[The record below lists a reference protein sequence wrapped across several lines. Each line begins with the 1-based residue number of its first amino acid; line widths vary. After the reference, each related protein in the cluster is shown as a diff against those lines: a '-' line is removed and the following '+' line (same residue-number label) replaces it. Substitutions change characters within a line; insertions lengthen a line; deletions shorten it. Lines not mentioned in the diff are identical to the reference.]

1 MADRET
7 VLPNT
12 PRSLDTAGEIKVTPA
27 YTMKV
32 HFDKAEYEALVR
44 EFDELLEASPPW
56 LQWLVA
62 RAIDGIPADKL
73 WGVLQID
80 TDGFPAA
87 GAFDIAVR
95 IQPSESLLKLMAAL
109 RTGNGQQGAAVVF
122 E

>member
-1 MADRET
+1 MADRDAEAK
-7 VLPNT
+7 PA
-12 PRSLDTAGEIKVTPA
+12 DTL
-27 YTMKV
+27 KV
-32 HFDKAEYEALVR
+32 HWDRAEYDSLMRA
-44 EFDELLEASPPW
+44 FDELMESSPPW